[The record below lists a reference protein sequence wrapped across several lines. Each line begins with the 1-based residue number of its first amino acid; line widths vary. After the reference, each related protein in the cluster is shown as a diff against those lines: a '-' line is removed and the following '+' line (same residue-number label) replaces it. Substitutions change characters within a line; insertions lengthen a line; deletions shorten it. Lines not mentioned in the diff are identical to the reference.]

1 MRAVLTQTRLSL
13 VQQILASESG
23 ALSVEELDYRN
34 TDIKKSTIDY
44 HLRELSASDIVTA
57 LKADDPANDMPN
69 TYWAVTETG
78 IGLLQQLGFYSEI
91 EVLAEADRALTRTSR
106 IEEIEAFPGRPDP
119 DWYDQYASST
129 TEE

>member
-1 MRAVLTQTRLSL
+1 MSETRLGL

-34 TDIKKSTIDY
+34 TDLKKSTIDY
-44 HLRELSASDIVTA
+44 HLRELSDRSIVTP

-69 TYWAVTETG
+69 TYWAVTEPG
-78 IGLLQQLGFYSEI
+78 IALLKQLGFYSEI
-91 EVLAEADRALTRTSR
+91 EVLAEADRALSRTSR
-106 IEEIEAFPGRPDP
+106 IEQIETFPGRPEP

-129 TEE
+129 TE